1 MSQHNGESGQTRKQ
15 LLDELDKL
23 CYALHDGP
31 EFQHDIPLLNDPF
44 EQLEDDLD
52 LHIPILTD
60 ACDDVPAETGA
71 VIGEESTTLPELVQ
85 DVDAPLL
92 EMAATVDIQET
103 SAGIDGDA
111 SRDNL
116 EQLLDELVAEHLPKL
131 EQKLRGR
138 LRQMIEQG
146 QLDLLDNHVDEG

>member
-23 CYALHDGP
+23 RYALHDGP
-31 EFQHDIPLLNDPF
+31 EFQHDIPLLNEPF
-44 EQLEDDLD
+44 EPLDDDLD

-60 ACDDVPAETGA
+60 TCDDAPAETAA
-71 VIGEESTTLPELVQ
+71 VISEDCISPPGL
-85 DVDAPLL
+85 A
-92 EMAATVDIQET
+92 QE
-103 SAGIDGDA
+103 AGIPALETEAAAIPAPPAGTDGDTDC
-111 SRDNL
+111 DNL
-116 EQLLDELVAEHLPKL
+116 ELLLDELVAEHLPKL

-138 LRQMIEQG
+138 LRQMIQQG

>member
-1 MSQHNGESGQTRKQ
+1 MSQQNGETGQTRKQ

-23 CYALHDGP
+23 RYALHDGP
-31 EFQHDIPLLNDPF
+31 EFQHDIPLLNEPF
-44 EQLEDDLD
+44 EQLDDDLD

-60 ACDDVPAETGA
+60 TCDDAPAETA
-71 VIGEESTTLPELVQ
+71 VAISEDCISPPELAQEAAIPV
-85 DVDAPLL
+85 L
-92 EMAATVDIQET
+92 ETEAAAIPASPAET
-103 SAGIDGDA
+103 DSDTDW
-111 SRDNL
+111 DNL

-138 LRQMIEQG
+138 LRQMIQQG